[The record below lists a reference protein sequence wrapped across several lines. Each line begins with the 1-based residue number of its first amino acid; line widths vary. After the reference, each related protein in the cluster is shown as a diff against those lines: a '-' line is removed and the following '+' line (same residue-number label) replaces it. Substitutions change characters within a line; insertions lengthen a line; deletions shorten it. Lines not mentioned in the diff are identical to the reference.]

1 MITSVNPLFKWTGSK
16 RKMFP
21 KYAPIFAGLEFDTF
35 VDMCGGT
42 GITSVWINKN
52 FPDKKIILNEYN
64 IDIFNIYSQLKTNY
78 TYFINAVN
86 QYEAEY
92 MALDGKENR
101 KAYYLCKREFFHE
114 NYHGLAVEDRTPLL
128 YFLMCTNFN
137 GIWQA
142 KKSSGLYYTPFGN
155 GGEVKG
161 IYNRTAMV
169 DFVEMVEKAELR
181 YGSYE
186 DIHFDDNSLLFADPP
201 YISSHTR
208 YDDRGSFSDLM
219 QAQMAEYLV
228 KHSEKNKI
236 AFCNKDHPLFREIF
250 KGFTF
255 EEFNVKYT
263 ASSKDGE
270 GSLAREILVH
280 NFGGV

>member
-1 MITSVNPLFKWTGSK
+1 MINSVNPLFKWTGSK

-21 KYAPIFAGLEFDTF
+21 KYAPIFAGVEFDSF

-42 GITSVWINKN
+42 GITSVWISKN
-52 FPDKKIILNEYN
+52 FPGKKIILNEYN
-64 IDIFNIYSQLKTNY
+64 VDIFNIYSEIKKNYNHFIKT
-78 TYFINAVN
+78 VN
-86 QYEAEY
+86 RYESEY
-92 MALDGKENR
+92 MAYKGKESR
-101 KAYYLCKREFFHE
+101 KAFYLDKRELFHE
-114 NYHGLAVEDRTPLL
+114 NYHTLSVEERTPLL

-142 KKSSGLYYTPFGN
+142 KKSTGLYYTPFGN

-161 IYNRTAMV
+161 IYNRSAMS
-169 DFVEMVEKAELR
+169 DFSAMVEKADIS

-186 DIHFDDNSLLFADPP
+186 NIGFDDNSLLFADPP

-219 QAQMAEYLV
+219 QGQMAEYLV
-228 KHSEKNKI
+228 AQSDKNKI
-236 AFCNKDHPLFREIF
+236 AFCNKDHSIFREIF
-250 KGFTF
+250 KDFSF

-280 NFGGV
+280 NFGGK